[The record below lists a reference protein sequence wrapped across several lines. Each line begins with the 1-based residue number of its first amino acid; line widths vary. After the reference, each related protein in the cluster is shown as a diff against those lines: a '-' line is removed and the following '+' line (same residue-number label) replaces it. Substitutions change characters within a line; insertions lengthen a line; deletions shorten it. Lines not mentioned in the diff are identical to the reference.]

1 MRFLAILLLAALLGG
16 CAPKTGERR
25 IFLFY
30 DAHGRAHRVDV
41 TVHESMRVPVLDRNQ
56 LFHENE

>member
-1 MRFLAILLLAALLGG
+1 MRLLAILLLAAMSG
-16 CAPKTGERR
+16 CTPKTGERR
-25 IFLFY
+25 VFLFY